1 MDFSNMIAFFEPI
14 FFVSMQIKIMNL
26 VKLLKITELGSHEL
40 DQEYED
46 DESSVNCSW
55 EIIVTGIPP
64 VRSRISK

>member
-46 DESSVNCSW
+46 DESSVNCS
-55 EIIVTGIPP
+55 
-64 VRSRISK
+64 